1 MDEQRITS
9 AEDDPTPTLRPL
21 AETGIQTSLLPPPP
35 PPPPIDPTLQRDR
48 QHLDTLAAFYY
59 ILCGLQ
65 VFGLLMIPLY
75 AVYVYVMFCTNAVVP
90 AGSPFPSE
98 IGWVIEGVLG
108 VAFVLSIVWG
118 ICLGLTGRDLRLRRR
133 RTFCFVVACL
143 HCIHVPLGTVL
154 GIFTILVLRRPSV
167 KELFRTGDP
176 PAPQDAQPR
185 VHPYEEQRK
194 DRQWLNALA
203 ICHFALAGLLA
214 FIGVLGVV
222 YLAFGILMLT
232 ATPPP
237 PPPNGPP
244 PPSFTVLGWIMIAVG
259 IFIFV
264 LVYGQAIAAGLTGF
278 WIRKRKRWL
287 ACLAGSGVECLNAP
301 FGIALCV
308 FTVLVLMRPSVRDLF
323 KYGEPLPTITDEDH
337 A

>member
-1 MDEQRITS
+1 VPPT
-9 AEDDPTPTLRPL
+9 DP
-21 AETGIQTSLLPPPP
+21 Q
-35 PPPPIDPTLQRDR
+35 LQRDR
-48 QHLDTLAAFYY
+48 QHLDTLATFYY
-59 ILCGLQ
+59 ILAGLQ
-65 VFGLLMIPLY
+65 VFSLALIPLY
-75 AVYVYVMFCTNAVVP
+75 AVYVYVMVCTNAVIP

-108 VAFVLSIVWG
+108 VAFVLSIIWG

-133 RTFCFVVACL
+133 RTFCFVIACL
-143 HCIHVPLGTVL
+143 HCIHVPFGTVL

-167 KELFRTGDP
+167 KDLFQTGDP
-176 PAPQDAQPR
+176 PTPQDAQPR

-194 DRQWLNALA
+194 DRQWLDVLA

-222 YLAFGILMLT
+222 YLVFGILMLT

-237 PPPNGPP
+237 APTRGP

-264 LVYGQAIAAGLTGF
+264 LLYGQAIAAGLTGY

-323 KYGEPLPTITDEDH
+323 QHGAPPATVPTDEDY